1 MQKNKKIMLLNSEIL
16 NTVRKRIDES
26 KQIPNYSN
34 YVILPNE
41 GLVYSLKRN
50 KFIGC
55 KDYQNYLK
63 CTLYSDIRKVWT
75 TKIHRVI
82 YTACYGEIPEGLD
95 VNHIDENHN
104 NNSIFNL
111 NLMTHKDNCNWGT
124 RNERMAKKLKGK
136 YVNRTDQSKPVVA
149 YKNEELVMTFPSAR
163 EADRCGFE
171 RAAVAK
177 CCKGKRKSY
186 KGYEWRYIE
195 KESA

>member
-1 MQKNKKIMLLNSEIL
+1 MLLNSEIL

-136 YVNRTDQSKPVVA
+136 YVNRTDQSKPVGA

-177 CCKGKRKSY
+177 CCKDKRKSY